1 MKADVMESVVMIAI
15 SDPAFID
22 RILPSEYHSTKA
34 TQLHPRAAASAWTSD
49 KATDKERADPC

>member
-1 MKADVMESVVMIAI
+1 MESVVMIAI